1 MAKFKRGKSSFLFTT
16 KPVIAA
22 WASIA
27 GKKESEGPLRTSFDK
42 VFTDT
47 LLGQKTWEQAEKKMQ
62 ELCLRTLAEKAA
74 LHPWEIDLVFSGDL
88 LNQCIGSSF
97 PCGT

>member
-1 MAKFKRGKSSFLFTT
+1 MAKFKRGKSSFFFTT

-62 ELCLRTLAEKAA
+62 ELCLR
-74 LHPWEIDLVFSGDL
+74 PWRKKRRSIPGKLTWY
-88 LNQCIGSSF
+88 F
-97 PCGT
+97 PATC

>member
-62 ELCLRTLAEKAA
+62 ELTDKFCK
-74 LHPWEIDLVFSGDL
+74 EIDGLAAKKDKEIMEV
-88 LNQCIGSSF
+88 
-97 PCGT
+97 